1 MAKNEEGGWCLL
13 PRKGETEGI
22 IEGTRGSCEA
32 DEKKQKKE
40 EEEKKKKER
49 RNRALFNSIAKKDSL
64 FKFSRVIQGQSR

>member
-1 MAKNEEGGWCLL
+1 ML

-22 IEGTRGSCEA
+22 IEGTRGMKSCEA